1 MGHPIRTVQ
10 GSKGGVI
17 GDMNPLLVSLPAA
30 TASCNPAK
38 GLNPISAGM
47 QHSLILGIA
56 AEVRARIAAGADI
69 CNLTVG
75 DFDPRQFPV
84 PRALRD
90 GTVAA
95 FDDGQTNYP
104 PAEGILELRQAICAW
119 YARELGIAITPDWIV
134 IASGARPVMYATY
147 RLFLEAGDEQLFP
160 APSWNASYYGQ
171 ITGAK
176 AVTVPTR
183 AEDGFFPDP
192 AALPAYFKS
201 AQLFSLNSPLNPTG
215 TVIAP
220 ERVAAIAQAIVDEN
234 DRRAREEPHRR
245 PLMWMWDQVYWQ
257 LCFGTAKH
265 AHPCALV
272 PASAPYVITVD
283 AISKAFA
290 ATGLRVGWA
299 VLPPPLATA
308 MKALI
313 GHVGAWAPK
322 PEQIATAGLL
332 NDPEAIAA
340 YSADFH
346 AALQLR
352 LGMLHTRLSALSIP
366 HIAPQGAIYLSV
378 QFALFGRPGV
388 SGAPMTTNEDIR
400 IFLLDKAGIAVV
412 PFQAFEMPEESGWF
426 RISVGAV
433 SVTSLDAA
441 LNRLEALW
449 TGLDAPTM
457 TG

>member
-1 MGHPIRTVQ
+1 
-10 GSKGGVI
+10 
-17 GDMNPLLVSLPAA
+17 MNRPLVSLPAA
-30 TASCNPAK
+30 AAAAKPAK
-38 GLNPISAGM
+38 ALNPISAGM

-56 AEVRARIAAGADI
+56 AEVRARQAAGAEI

-95 FDDGQTNYP
+95 YDNAQTNYP
-104 PAEGILELRQAICAW
+104 PAEGIPELRQAICDW
-119 YARELGIAITPDWIV
+119 YARELGIAITPDWV
-134 IASGARPVMYATY
+134 VVASGARPVMYATY

-192 AALPAYFKS
+192 AGLPAYFRT

-220 ERVAAIAQAIVDEN
+220 ERLAAIAQALVDEN

-265 AHPCALV
+265 VHPCAVV
-272 PASAPYVITVD
+272 PACAPYVITVD

-313 GHVGAWAPK
+313 GHIGAWAPK
-322 PEQIATAGLL
+322 PEQTATAGLL
-332 NDPEAIAA
+332 NDPDAIAA
-340 YSADFH
+340 YRAEFH
-346 AALQLR
+346 AAVQAR
-352 LGMLHTRLSALSIP
+352 LSMLHTRLSALGIP

-378 QFALFGRPGV
+378 QFALFGRMGV
-388 SGAPMTTNEDIR
+388 NGAPMRTNEDIR
-400 IFLLDKAGIAVV
+400 VYLLDKAGFAVV

-433 SVTSLDAA
+433 SVASLNAA

-449 TGLDAPTM
+449 RGLDAPTT